1 MLDKLKAFAGCL
13 GMAFLGGV
21 LIALVGMTIF
31 FGG

>member
-1 MLDKLKAFAGCL
+1 VLDKIKAFAGCL

-21 LIALVGMTIF
+21 LIALVGLTIF

>member
-21 LIALVGMTIF
+21 LIALVGLTIF